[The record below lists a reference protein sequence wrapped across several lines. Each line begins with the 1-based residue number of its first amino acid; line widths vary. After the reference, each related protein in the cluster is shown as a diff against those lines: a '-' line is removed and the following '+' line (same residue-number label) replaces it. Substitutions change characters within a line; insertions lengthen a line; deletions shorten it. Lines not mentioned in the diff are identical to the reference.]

1 MALNEQRRLNT
12 SVHNAKVK
20 ENREILKDL
29 INATCFLAKQEL
41 AFRGDDESASSSNRG
56 NYVELLHAFAEK
68 DDKLARHL
76 ETSTV
81 FSGVSNRIQNDLIEA
96 IGDVIRNYTL
106 TEINAAPFV
115 AVEVDETTVVTNK
128 AQISVIL
135 RYVAKSE
142 LAFEVREAFL
152 GFDDVSDDRR
162 APAIAENVL

>member
-1 MALNEQRRLNT
+1 M
-12 SVHNAKVK
+12 
-20 ENREILKDL
+20 
-29 INATCFLAKQEL
+29 
-41 AFRGDDESASSSNRG
+41 AFRGNDESASSSNRG

-142 LAFEVREAFL
+142 LACEVREAFL